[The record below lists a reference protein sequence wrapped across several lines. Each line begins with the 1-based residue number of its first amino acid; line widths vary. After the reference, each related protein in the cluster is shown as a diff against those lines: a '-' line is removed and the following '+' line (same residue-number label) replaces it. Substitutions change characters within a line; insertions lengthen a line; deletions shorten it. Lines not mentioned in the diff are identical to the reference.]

1 MQIIKQFGWV
11 YYVGETADQL
21 DEHKCGK
28 WMYFFGDVEFAEKIC
43 KAAVENGVVAESKH
57 SDAPEGV
64 CCFYSNGDDVEAHK
78 RTIQFFLENNL
89 IRKTKA
95 GKLYNISFKFD
106 DQTRAG
112 EYGELFQSEIKL
124 DRFLD
129 LPHQRFILAAFRP
142 QDLLFHDGNVDH
154 MGQSCRQAESGRDHQ
169 RRIRPLALPLP

>member
-95 GKLYNISFKFD
+95 GKHTTFHSSSMI
-106 DQTRAG
+106 RH
-112 EYGELFQSEIKL
+112 ELE
-124 DRFLD
+124 
-129 LPHQRFILAAFRP
+129 
-142 QDLLFHDGNVDH
+142 NMV
-154 MGQSCRQAESGRDHQ
+154 SCFSQK
-169 RRIRPLALPLP
+169 